1 MDQLT
6 TILLTKALDGLA
18 LRSAAISQNIAN
30 ANSPG
35 YDPVRVS
42 FESELAAA
50 AGSGADAVRDVQPR
64 IVREPQGE
72 RPEGVRLD
80 LELAD
85 ASRTALRYNA
95 LTDILNRHV
104 QLTRLGIQG
113 GRR

>member
-18 LRSAAISQNIAN
+18 LRSAAISQNVAN
-30 ANSPG
+30 ANSPD
-35 YDPVRVS
+35 YRPVRVS

-50 AGSGADAVRDVQPR
+50 ARDGEEAVRNVQPK
-64 IVREPQGE
+64 IIHQAQDDAA
-72 RPEGVRLD
+72 EGVRID
-80 LELAD
+80 LELAE
-85 ASRTALRYNA
+85 ASKTALRYNA
-95 LTDILNRHV
+95 LTDILNRQV

>member
-18 LRSAAISQNIAN
+18 LRSAAISQNVAN

-35 YDPVRVS
+35 YEPVRVS

-50 AGSGADAVRDVQPR
+50 AGNGADAVREVQPK
-64 IVREPQGE
+64 IVRQSQEDRAAE
-72 RPEGVRLD
+72 VRLD
-80 LELAD
+80 LELAE
-85 ASRTALRYNA
+85 ASKTALRYNA
-95 LTDILNRHV
+95 LIDVLNRQT
-104 QLTRLGIQG
+104 QLARLSIQG

>member
-18 LRSAAISQNIAN
+18 LRSAAISQNVAN

-35 YDPVRVS
+35 YEPVRVS

-50 AGSGADAVRDVQPR
+50 AGNGADAVRDVQPK
-64 IVREPQGE
+64 IIHQSQEGAAQ
-72 RPEGVRLD
+72 GVRLD

-85 ASRTALRYNA
+85 ASKTALRYNA
-95 LTDILNRHV
+95 LVDILNRQM
-104 QLTRLGIQG
+104 QLARLSIQG

>member
-18 LRSAAISQNIAN
+18 LRSAAISQNVAN

-35 YDPVRVS
+35 YQPVRVS

-50 AGSGADAVRDVQPR
+50 ARSGEDAVREVQPR
-64 IVREPQGE
+64 IVHQPQGDAAE
-72 RPEGVRLD
+72 SVRLD
-80 LELAD
+80 LELAE
-85 ASRTALRYNA
+85 SSKTALRYNA
-95 LTDILNRHV
+95 LVDILNRHL
-104 QLTRLGIQG
+104 QLARLGIQG

>member
-35 YDPVRVS
+35 YEPVRVS

-50 AGSGADAVRDVQPR
+50 AGNGADAVRDVQAR
-64 IVREPQGE
+64 IVHEPQDDTT
-72 RPEGVRLD
+72 EGVRLD